1 MAGNRLYVEPVFKW
15 WVRDVLRHCDRI
27 IAKVKAEYWLTT
39 HKLGIR
45 VPKSV
50 DEALVIDRENGNT
63 LWYTAIQK

>member
-27 IAKVKAEYWLTT
+27 IAKVKAEYWRTT
-39 HKLGIR
+39 HQFGIR

-50 DEALVIDRENGNT
+50 DEALTIDKENVNT
-63 LWYTAIQK
+63 LRYTNIQK